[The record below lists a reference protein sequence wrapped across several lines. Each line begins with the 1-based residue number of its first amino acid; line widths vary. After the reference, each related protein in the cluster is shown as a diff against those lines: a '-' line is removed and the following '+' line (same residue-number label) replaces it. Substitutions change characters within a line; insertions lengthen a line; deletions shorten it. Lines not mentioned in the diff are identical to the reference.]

1 VLAVFYAIC
10 GLSFMEYTL
19 HRVRVSLV
27 IRILFYLLL
36 FLTQIAGL
44 LVMVL
49 IGFVDSFMDWRK
61 SAGNVT
67 VEQ

>member
-1 VLAVFYAIC
+1 
-10 GLSFMEYTL
+10 
-19 HRVRVSLV
+19 V